1 MPRPSWSGF
10 LRLSLVSCPITLS
23 PATSE
28 AERVRFNMLNPA
40 TGNRIAMQTVDSE
53 TREVVKRS
61 ETVKGYQVEKG
72 RYVTVTDEELR
83 DLAPESSRVLSLS
96 SFVSRD
102 EVDPLFIDTPY
113 FVYPDK
119 NGEEAYRVI
128 TQALAN
134 KKQVALGRIVLSSRE
149 HPVMLEPFN
158 GGLLMCTLR
167 SQDEVR
173 DADFDFDKAPVDK
186 QMVEL
191 AESIIAKMRGQWQP
205 EKFNDT
211 YQDAVRAL
219 IETKAKGLPAP
230 KGGSAP
236 EPTNVV
242 DLMAVLKKS
251 LAVAAPAANDYKPKP
266 KRAKAKGDKRQQSM
280 LLPVKGGGQK
290 AASAAT
296 EEKPSRRKKA
306 S

>member
-102 EVDPLFIDTPY
+102 EVDPLFIDAPY

-173 DADFDFDKAPVDK
+173 DADFDFDNAPADK

-191 AESIIAKMRGQWQP
+191 AESIIAKMRGKWQP

-251 LAVAAPAANDYKPKP
+251 LAVAAPAANDSEPNP

>member
-1 MPRPSWSGF
+1 
-10 LRLSLVSCPITLS
+10 
-23 PATSE
+23 
-28 AERVRFNMLNPA
+28 
-40 TGNRIAMQTVDSE
+40 
-53 TREVVKRS
+53 
-61 ETVKGYQVEKG
+61 
-72 RYVTVTDEELR
+72 
-83 DLAPESSRVLSLS
+83 
-96 SFVSRD
+96 
-102 EVDPLFIDTPY
+102 
-113 FVYPDK
+113 
-119 NGEEAYRVI
+119 
-128 TQALAN
+128 
-134 KKQVALGRIVLSSRE
+134 
-149 HPVMLEPFN
+149 
-158 GGLLMCTLR
+158 MCTLR

-173 DADFDFDKAPVDK
+173 DADFDLDKGPLDK

-191 AESIIAKMRGQWQP
+191 AESIIAKMRGKWQP

-251 LAVAAPAANDYKPKP
+251 LAVAAPAANDAEPKP

-290 AASAAT
+290 AATA